1 MKLAF
6 GKKENKRT
14 NRKHNQIQKK
24 PEKNMQNGPFAYLQV
39 EPSCHSAQYLLW
51 YMNGELLWSFGD
63 NNRSVRDFRSTQNND
78 SLSQFLSAETLLFP
92 S

>member
-14 NRKHNQIQKK
+14 NGKHNQIQKK

-39 EPSCHSAQYLLW
+39 EPSCPPAQYLLW
-51 YMNGELLWSFGD
+51 YITGELLWSFGD
-63 NNRSVRDFRSTQNND
+63 SNKSVRDFRSIQNND